1 MPMRELVKTYKSLCK
16 ELVLC
21 KETFRQVLRACSEEG
36 FHHYSRT
43 AEKGFFSESGHTY
56 SLR

>member
-1 MPMRELVKTYKSLCK
+1 MRELVKTYKSLCK